1 MFDYSSKI
9 ALVTGASGDIGKAIA
24 ISLAKQGAKVAIT
37 GTRSKV
43 LDQICKQYPKAFI
56 SVVCDLSQRDN
67 VKTIVSD
74 VENKLGPIDILI
86 NNAGIAEDQLAVRMN
101 DEMWH
106 KVMNVNLFAA
116 FNLSK
121 SVLKGMMKRR
131 YGRIIQITSIVGYT
145 GNPGQTNYAASKAGL
160 VGMSKSLAMEVA
172 SRNITVNCIAP
183 GFIETSM
190 TDVLSESQ
198 KKTLIEKI
206 PSKKL
211 GLPQD
216 VASACI
222 FLASDEA
229 SYINGSTIHV
239 NGGLAM
245 I

>member
-56 SVVCDLSQRDN
+56 SVVGDLSQRDN

-121 SVLKGMMKRR
+121 SDIKGMMKRR

>member
-1 MFDYSSKI
+1 MFDYGNKI
-9 ALVTGASGDIGKAIA
+9 ALVTGASGDIGRVIA
-24 ISLAKQGAKVAIT
+24 VSLAKQGAKVAIT
-37 GTRSKV
+37 GTRSKI
-43 LDQICKQYPKAFI
+43 LDQICKLYPKAFI
-56 SVVCDLSQRDN
+56 PVVGDLSQKDN
-67 VKTIVSD
+67 VKAIVSE

-86 NNAGIAEDQLAVRMN
+86 NNAGITEDQLAVRMN

-121 SVLKGMMKRR
+121 SVIKGMMKRR

-183 GFIETSM
+183 GFIKTSM
-190 TDVLSESQ
+190 TDILSESQ
-198 KKTLIEKI
+198 KKALIEKI

>member
-1 MFDYSSKI
+1 MFDYSNKI
-9 ALVTGASGDIGKAIA
+9 ALVTGASGDIGRAIA
-24 ISLAKQGAKVAIT
+24 IALAKQGAKVAIT
-37 GTRSKV
+37 GRRSKV
-43 LDQICKQYPKAFI
+43 LDQICKQYPKAFTPL
-56 SVVCDLSQRDN
+56 VGDLSQRDN

-121 SVLKGMMKRR
+121 SVLKGKMKRR
-131 YGRIIQITSIVGYT
+131 YGRIIQITSIVGHT

-190 TDVLSESQ
+190 TAVLSDSQ
-198 KKTLIEKI
+198 KETLIEKI

-211 GLPQD
+211 GVPQD

>member
-1 MFDYSSKI
+1 MFDYSNKI
-9 ALVTGASGDIGKAIA
+9 ALVTGASGDIGRAIA
-24 ISLAKQGAKVAIT
+24 INLAKQGAKVAIT
-37 GTRSKV
+37 GRRSKV
-43 LDQICKQYPKAFI
+43 LDQICKQYPKAFTPL
-56 SVVCDLSQRDN
+56 VGDLSQRDN

-86 NNAGIAEDQLAVRMN
+86 NNAGIAEDQLAVRMD
-101 DEMWH
+101 DEKWQ

-121 SVLKGMMKRR
+121 SVVKGMMKRR
-131 YGRIIQITSIVGYT
+131 YGRIIQITSIVGHT

-190 TDVLSESQ
+190 TAVLSDSQ
-198 KKTLIEKI
+198 KETLIEKI

-211 GLPQD
+211 GVPQD

>member
-1 MFDYSSKI
+1 MFDYTNKI
-9 ALVTGASGDIGKAIA
+9 ALVTGATGDIGSAIA
-24 ISLAKQGAKVAIT
+24 FSLAEQGAKVAIT

-43 LDQICKQYPKAFI
+43 LDQICKQFPKAFI
-56 SVVCDLSQRDN
+56 SVVSDLSQRNN
-67 VKTIVSD
+67 VKTLISE
-74 VENKLGPIDILI
+74 VENKLGSIDILV

-121 SVLKGMMKRR
+121 SVIKGMMKRR
-131 YGRIIQITSIVGYT
+131 YGRIIQITSIVGFT